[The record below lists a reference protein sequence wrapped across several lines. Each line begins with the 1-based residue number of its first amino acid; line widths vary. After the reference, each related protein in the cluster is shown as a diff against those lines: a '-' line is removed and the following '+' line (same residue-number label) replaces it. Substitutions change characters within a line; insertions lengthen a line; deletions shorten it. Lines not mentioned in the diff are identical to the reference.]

1 MSCRSWFGVHICAYV
16 FVTCSASG
24 LDAGV
29 GTGCKRRAL
38 QALKELLL
46 SL

>member
-1 MSCRSWFGVHICAYV
+1 MSCKSWFGVHICAYV

-29 GTGCKRRAL
+29 GTGCKRRDWMQTSGIAG
-38 QALKELLL
+38 A
-46 SL
+46 